1 MMEIRMT
8 DTDVSDLDIER
19 PNIEM
24 VSATQIVEFISRN
37 ELDLARLVEGI
48 LIAQG
53 YRTRV
58 SPFGD
63 DGSIDI
69 VADGRMGPLGFGL
82 PRIAVLVK
90 PGNEMAD
97 PDIDEL
103 EAFMALSGAAQGLF
117 VSWIGFT
124 DAARKEAGRLFHQ
137 SKFWDVTQ
145 VIVELVANYEKLSD
159 GLKSELPLKRI
170 WILGQK
176 KPDRSARFAWQS
188 GDVEIIHH
196 GEERR

>member
-1 MMEIRMT
+1 MP
-8 DTDVSDLDIER
+8 DTDVSDLDIEHL
-19 PNIEM
+19 NIEM

-53 YRTRV
+53 YRTCV

-63 DGSIDI
+63 DGSIELL
-69 VADGRMGPLGFGL
+69 ADRGTGPLGFGL

-90 PGNEMAD
+90 PGSEMAD
-97 PDIDEL
+97 PDVNEL
-103 EAFMALSGAAQGLF
+103 EKFLALSGAAQGLF

-124 DAARKEAGRLFHQ
+124 DAAQKEAGRLFHQ
-137 SKFWDVTQ
+137 TKFWDVSQIIT
-145 VIVELVANYEKLSD
+145 ELVANYEKLPD
-159 GLKSELPLKRI
+159 RLKSELPLKRI

-176 KPDRSARFAWQS
+176 KPDRSTRFAWKP
-188 GDVEIIHH
+188 GDIEIH
-196 GEERR
+196 GVKHDAD